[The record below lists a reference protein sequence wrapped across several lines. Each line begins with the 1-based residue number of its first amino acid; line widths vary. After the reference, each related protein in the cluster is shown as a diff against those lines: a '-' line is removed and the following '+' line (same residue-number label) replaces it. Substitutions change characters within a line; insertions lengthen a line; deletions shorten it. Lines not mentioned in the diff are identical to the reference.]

1 MSATAGYLAL
11 LRRNADFRNL
21 WYGQVVS
28 LFGDWFNLIASATLV
43 ATLTGSGLAV
53 GSLFAVRML
62 SLFLVSPIA
71 GVAADRYD
79 RRRLLIA
86 TDLVRA
92 VVVLGFLLVRT
103 PAQVYLLYTLTAV
116 QLAMHGIFFPTRNA
130 ILPDLVEPSDL
141 GAANAVTSA
150 TWSVMLAAGAAAGGL
165 VAGSFG
171 VYPAFVIDSATFLV
185 SAWFIYKVDR
195 GASAMD
201 SIREGASLRSA
212 FSEYLEGLSYLKRHS
227 DVLAIALQKSALTL
241 LVAGGF
247 EVIQVAIARE
257 VFVIG
262 EGGGIGLGILY
273 ASLGLGSGLG
283 PFLARAVTGDR
294 DRPMRIAIVFC
305 YVAMA
310 LGLAIAASLQSF
322 AAVLA
327 GTTLRAMGGGTLWVF
342 SSQLLLHLVPGSVRG
357 RVFSTEYALLTV
369 SAAAGA
375 AVSGWA
381 LDRAGIGPS
390 DLLWIMS
397 GVILVPA
404 LLWSICTLRADS
416 RRPSRQI
423 PHRQSLEP

>member
-1 MSATAGYLAL
+1 MSSTTGYVAL
-11 LRRNADFRNL
+11 LRRNSDFRNL

-28 LFGDWFNLIASATLV
+28 LFGDWFNLIASASLV
-43 ATLTGSGLAV
+43 STLTGSGLAV
-53 GSLFAVRML
+53 GGLFAVRML
-62 SLFLVSPIA
+62 SPFLVSPIA

-103 PAQVYLLYTLTAV
+103 PSQVVLLYALTAV
-116 QLAMHGIFFPTRNA
+116 QLAMHGIFFPTRSA
-130 ILPDLVEPSDL
+130 MLPDLVEPEDL
-141 GAANAVTSA
+141 GAANAITAA

-165 VAGSFG
+165 VAGGFG
-171 VYPAFVIDSATFLV
+171 VYPAFIIDSATFLV
-185 SAWFIYKVDR
+185 SAWFIYKIR
-195 GASAMD
+195 RESSASPA
-201 SIREGASLRSA
+201 RERASSRTV
-212 FSEYLEGLSYLKRHS
+212 FSEYVAGLFYLRAHA

-247 EVIQVAIARE
+247 EVIQVAIARD

-294 DRPMRIAIVFC
+294 DRPMRVAIALC

-310 LGLAIAASLQSF
+310 IGLAIVASLQSF

-342 SSQLLLHLVPGSVRG
+342 SSQLLLHLVPGPVRG
-357 RVFSTEYALLTV
+357 RVFATEYALLTL

-375 AVSGWA
+375 AFSGWA

-390 DLLWIMS
+390 ELLWMMS
-397 GVILVPA
+397 GVILVPG
-404 LLWSICTLRADS
+404 LLWTIWTLRS
-416 RRPSRQI
+416 RS
-423 PHRQSLEP
+423 

>member
-1 MSATAGYLAL
+1 MSAAAGYLLL

-28 LFGDWFNLIASATLV
+28 LFGDWFNLIASASLV

-53 GSLFAVRML
+53 GGLFAVRML
-62 SLFLVSPIA
+62 SPFLVSPIA

-79 RRRLLIA
+79 RRKLLVA

-103 PAQVYLLYTLTAV
+103 PGQVFLLYALTAV
-116 QLAMHGIFFPTRNA
+116 QLAMHGIFFPTRSA
-130 ILPDLVEPSDL
+130 LLPDLVDSSDL
-141 GAANAVTSA
+141 GAANAISSA
-150 TWSVMLAAGAAAGGL
+150 TWSVMLAAGAAAGGF
-165 VAGSFG
+165 VAGGFG
-171 VYPAFVIDSATFLV
+171 VYPAFLVDSATFLL
-185 SAWFIYKVDR
+185 SAWFIYKVR
-195 GASAMD
+195 HRASAD
-201 SIREGASLRSA
+201 PPGRKSASLRA
-212 FSEYLEGLSYLKRHS
+212 VFSEYVEGLSYLKAEA

-247 EVIQVAIARE
+247 EVIQVAIARD

-294 DRPMRIAIVFC
+294 DRPMRVAIVFC
-305 YVAMA
+305 YAAMA
-310 LGLAIAASLQSF
+310 LGLAIVASLHSF
-322 AAVLA
+322 TAVLV

-342 SSQLLLHLVPGSVRG
+342 SSQLLLHLVPAPVRG
-357 RVFSTEYALLTV
+357 RVFATEYALLTL

-390 DLLWIMS
+390 DLLSIMS
-397 GVILVPA
+397 GVILVPG
-404 LLWSICTLRADS
+404 LLWAIWTLRS
-416 RRPSRQI
+416 GP
-423 PHRQSLEP
+423 